1 LDVSK
6 PVMLYK
12 FGDPSYKP
20 QQTPLNEVIRE
31 YYHKFGNNADETE
44 IERPAEIV
52 MLSVAE
58 V

>member
-6 PVMLYK
+6 AVMLYK

-20 QQTPLNEVIRE
+20 QQIPPNEVIRE
-31 YYHKFGNNADETE
+31 YYHKFENNADETE
-44 IERPAEIV
+44 IERLAEIV
-52 MLSVAE
+52 VLSVAE